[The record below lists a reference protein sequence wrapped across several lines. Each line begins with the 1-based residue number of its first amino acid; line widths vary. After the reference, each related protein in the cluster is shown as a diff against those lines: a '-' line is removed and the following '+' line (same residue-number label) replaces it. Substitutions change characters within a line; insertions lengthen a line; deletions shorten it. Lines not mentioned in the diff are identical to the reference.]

1 MIQLEKDEHVTSL
14 LGIPQKNDYKYLL
27 FVTKDG
33 VVKRTA
39 LSEFDRINKNGKIAI
54 SLKDDDLLFFVKPTT
69 GKDEVLLA
77 SSSGRAIHFMEDQV
91 RVMGRSAG
99 GVRGMQVDDG
109 IVVGAALNT
118 EGDTLLVVSENG
130 YGKRS
135 KISDYRM
142 TSRGK
147 KGVTTMNITEKTG
160 QLKVARAV
168 CGDEDAMIVSSS
180 GIMIRIAVKDIGI
193 YSRNT
198 QGVRLIHLTEDA
210 KVMRMTLVDHE
221 EEE

>member
-1 MIQLEKDEHVTSL
+1 
-14 LGIPQKNDYKYLL
+14 
-27 FVTKDG
+27 
-33 VVKRTA
+33 
-39 LSEFDRINKNGKIAI
+39 
-54 SLKDDDLLFFVKPTT
+54 
-69 GKDEVLLA
+69 
-77 SSSGRAIHFMEDQV
+77 
-91 RVMGRSAG
+91 
-99 GVRGMQVDDG
+99 
-109 IVVGAALNT
+109 
-118 EGDTLLVVSENG
+118 
-130 YGKRS
+130 
-135 KISDYRM
+135 
-142 TSRGK
+142 
-147 KGVTTMNITEKTG
+147 MNITEKTG